1 MVNNKLIGASR
12 YLGNNMGKEFINK
25 AIDFRAF
32 LNCEEIE
39 YLNNNNF
46 NSGFMT
52 NRSLSLAVE
61 NPSRYRNNGVTN
73 TYATLCR
80 TKQFLVERYRII

>member
-12 YLGNNMGKEFINK
+12 YLSGNMGKEFINK
-25 AIDFRAF
+25 AVNFSALDIDY
-32 LNCEEIE
+32 IK
-39 YLNNNNF
+39 NNRF
-46 NSGFMT
+46 NSIFSL

-61 NPSRYRNNGVTN
+61 NPSRYRGNRVTN

-80 TKQFLVERYRII
+80 TKQFLVERYRIV

>member
-25 AIDFRAF
+25 AVNFSALDIDY
-32 LNCEEIE
+32 IK
-39 YLNNNNF
+39 NNRF
-46 NSGFMT
+46 NSIFSL

-80 TKQFLVERYRII
+80 TKQFLVERYRIV